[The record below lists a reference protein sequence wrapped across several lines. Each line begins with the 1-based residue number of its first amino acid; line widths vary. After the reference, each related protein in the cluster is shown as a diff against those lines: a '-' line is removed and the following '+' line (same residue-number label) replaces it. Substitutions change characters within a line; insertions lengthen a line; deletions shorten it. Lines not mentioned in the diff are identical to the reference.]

1 MKVYNEIKDIAPIL
15 LRYTD
20 KMNPDIP
27 DGYFIDLQ
35 DNVWQRLELK
45 DENIP
50 EKYFKSLNEV
60 VLANVSDKSR
70 KSWLHYIP
78 GIAAS
83 IAILLI
89 AAFIFDSKKTAAES
103 FIIEPE
109 LAFYYLEN
117 NIDNWQLETFAEYEI
132 IEHED
137 ILETFTFDEKI
148 ENMYI
153 ESLDPED
160 LDLELLKILE

>member
-1 MKVYNEIKDIAPIL
+1 MKVYNEIKEIAPIL

-35 DNVWQRLELK
+35 ENVWQRLEIK
-45 DENIP
+45 DEKIP
-50 EKYFKSLNEV
+50 EKYFKSLHED
-60 VLANVSDKSR
+60 VLANVNDKPW
-70 KSWLHYIP
+70 KSWLHYVP

-83 IAILLI
+83 IAIMMV
-89 AAFIFDSKKTAAES
+89 AAFIINRNETANET
-103 FIIEPE
+103 FVIEPE

-117 NIDNWQLETFAEYEI
+117 NIDNWQLESFAEFEI
-132 IEHED
+132 IEQED
-137 ILETFTFDEKI
+137 ILETFTFDENI
-148 ENMYI
+148 ENIYI

-160 LDLELLKILE
+160 LDLELLEILE